1 MVWRNV
7 CEHFLPWCF
16 GRQWGSPEWNCIQT
30 RSCLYLQHLL
40 LPWLLPLCHAR
51 IYVDQLSSAW
61 GTGGDYLVRWES
73 SPLPRTDP
81 LPNSLLK
88 TELVLLLVFLHALPC
103 HYGGHISKS
112 QLLAND
118 YSNDYKVTNGHEILS
133 IVATSPMCVD
143 QVLIE
148 NHSTLTQ
155 NMQNGPGNVF
165 FRHSRVSAEHRGR
178 TKPKLSESQSLW
190 VGKALPCPMFLSWL
204 SWSKGNLFLQ
214 QLDSANWAWWKKDC
228 MTLWHSH
235 FDHFVHGDV
244 PNSSSWKGSYLTS
257 TEQTFGEICQVS
269 MTIMDHEN
277 RAPRDPTRRAKGE
290 GFQAVSR
297 AKVFAAETRSAIFLP
312 GSLVGWL

>member
-1 MVWRNV
+1 MKLYPDQIVSIPSAPAAPMASTIVSRKNICRPIVLSMRHWRR
-7 CEHFLPWCF
+7 LS
-16 GRQWGSPEWNCIQT
+16 GS
-30 RSCLYLQHLL
+30 
-40 LPWLLPLCHAR
+40 
-51 IYVDQLSSAW
+51 V
-61 GTGGDYLVRWES
+61 GS

-155 NMQNGPGNVF
+155 NMQNGSGNVF

-178 TKPKLSESQSLW
+178 TKPKLSESQSL
-190 VGKALPCPMFLSWL
+190 
-204 SWSKGNLFLQ
+204 
-214 QLDSANWAWWKKDC
+214 
-228 MTLWHSH
+228 
-235 FDHFVHGDV
+235 
-244 PNSSSWKGSYLTS
+244 
-257 TEQTFGEICQVS
+257 
-269 MTIMDHEN
+269 
-277 RAPRDPTRRAKGE
+277 
-290 GFQAVSR
+290 
-297 AKVFAAETRSAIFLP
+297 
-312 GSLVGWL
+312 